1 MDSKVINCNVTIRDG
16 EQIFQRDGDRVYVNL
31 DGYTIAPNENLAAT
45 SDDANTAVE
54 DRRAT
59 LMVTEK
65 VLREM
70 PKEDQQEVYEFMHT
84 SLGLRIYRE

>member
-1 MDSKVINCNVTIRDG
+1 MS
-16 EQIFQRDGDRVYVNL
+16 
-31 DGYTIAPNENLAAT
+31 AT
-45 SDDANTAVE
+45 YDDANTAVE